1 MIFQEKYF
9 YLKIFYII
17 LTDKLY
23 CMIAFTSWDTD
34 QYVYNVDKAYG
45 WNNISIR
52 MIKLCGKSIV
62 RPLSLIF
69 QSILNDG
76 VFLDDWKKVIL
87 SNAIKIKVKI

>member
-1 MIFQEKYF
+1 MIKN
-9 YLKIFYII
+9 L
-17 LTDKLY
+17 
-23 CMIAFTSWDTD
+23 S
-34 QYVYNVDKAYG
+34 VDKAHG

-87 SNAIKIKVKI
+87 SNAIKMKVKI

>member
-1 MIFQEKYF
+1 MIKN
-9 YLKIFYII
+9 L
-17 LTDKLY
+17 
-23 CMIAFTSWDTD
+23 S
-34 QYVYNVDKAYG
+34 VDKAYG
-45 WNNISIR
+45 WNNISIQ

-87 SNAIKIKVKI
+87 SNAIKMKVKI